1 MCYGFQNTR
10 ESQNVRDHLNRL
22 ADLCLYIS
30 PIYYPIINHKRNK
43 EVLRTDMNEPDANR
57 AKTMDN
63 FKVREPRAPMVWWFI
78 HGSSTAII
86 GYMYIDKLIDNVIY
100 QSAMNVQATN
110 KY

>member
-1 MCYGFQNTR
+1 
-10 ESQNVRDHLNRL
+10 
-22 ADLCLYIS
+22 
-30 PIYYPIINHKRNK
+30 
-43 EVLRTDMNEPDANR
+43 MNELDANQ

-63 FKVREPRAPMVWWFI
+63 FKVRKPRVASMVWWFI

-100 QSAMNVQATN
+100 QSAMNVRATN